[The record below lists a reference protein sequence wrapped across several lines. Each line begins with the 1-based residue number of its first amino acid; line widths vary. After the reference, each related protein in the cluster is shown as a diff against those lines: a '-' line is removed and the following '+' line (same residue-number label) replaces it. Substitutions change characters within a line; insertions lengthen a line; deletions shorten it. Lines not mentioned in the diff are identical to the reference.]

1 MAEDLAIALQVGQR
15 ICWDETH
22 GYFLRGSQP
31 GVADGELNPDVDCSY
46 FVGYCLQQGGFNVS
60 PSWYTGSMI
69 TTLRNYPGFTEYTY
83 YVGMQLKNGD
93 IFVWDDGTG
102 GGSGGHTFFY
112 CEYIYGYLDAYWGDA
127 TGTRKGILNQAKME
141 AAGTHG
147 HGWPETGDQDNGN
160 GAHTEVWI
168 HNWDVPDMSK
178 TWHVFRW
185 HDTPGPIPPGPTPG
199 HIPLWLLIKLSKH
212 DRGGYYYGET

>member
-1 MAEDLAIALQVGQR
+1 MSENLLTALQVGQR
-15 ICWDETH
+15 LCWNESI
-22 GYFLRGSQP
+22 GYFLRGSVP
-31 GVADGELNPDVDCSY
+31 GVNDGSLNPDVDCSY

-69 TTLRNYPGFTEYTY
+69 TTLRNYSGFTEHIY
-83 YVGMQLKNGD
+83 YPGMQLKNGD

-112 CEYIYGYLDAYWGDA
+112 CEYIYGYLDAYYGDA

-147 HGWPETGDQDNGN
+147 HGWPETGDQDNGH

-168 HNWDVPDMSK
+168 HNWDIPDMSK

-185 HDTPGPIPPGPTPG
+185 HDTPGPVPPPTPPTPG
-199 HIPLWLLIKLSKH
+199 PGNMPLWMLIKLVNN
-212 DRGGYYYGET
+212 RENGG